1 MGGVSTPGG
10 NGLDV
15 ELNLVPFIDLLSS
28 LVLFLLLGAVWV
40 QIASMQASV
49 ESKNGARA
57 LASKEPPKRVE
68 VKLTKRGYE
77 LQWPAKAGKQPAA
90 MGLRENA
97 FDRQGLLGVI
107 TAAAAGGLVT
117 SAGVSAIDDVP
128 YGEVVVAIDTL
139 KEGGLQTV
147 ALSTE

>member
-49 ESKNGARA
+49 ESKNGSRA
-57 LASKEPPKRVE
+57 VASNEPPKRVE

-90 MGLRENA
+90 IGLREQK
-97 FDRQGLLGVI
+97 FDREGLLGVV
-107 TAAAAGGLVT
+107 AAAAGGGVVT

-128 YGEVVVAIDTL
+128 YGDVVVAIDTL